1 MATKPA
7 LFQLPFRLSPIPGL
21 QRNTYQHKHSLLEW
35 ISVTWLTFHSEPA
48 HAISL
53 LLYQIIKKAHV
64 QSKGKKFF
72 LSLCTAQFTEKQI
85 LLPQDFSFRA
95 ISKTGSAITKT
106 LPTDPFRRNY
116 YRPFLESKCS
126 KEKADMTEGMSEE
139 GKRKN
144 AHFFSPLLAHSTFKE
159 FC

>member
-1 MATKPA
+1 M
-7 LFQLPFRLSPIPGL
+7 
-21 QRNTYQHKHSLLEW
+21 
-35 ISVTWLTFHSEPA
+35 
-48 HAISL
+48 
-53 LLYQIIKKAHV
+53 